1 MLQLNKVTSDNT
13 KKFLGNLGFGGLFE
27 SEKETEKIAL
37 SDLNLIP
44 LEGSFDFG
52 YALGHYSDRTSAHT
66 EKTQI
71 GKLLHRFKYQFNQ
84 DAGVI
89 LANLVAE
96 LINSSNLFKSS
107 DLMLTVPSSF
117 TSRPFDPVSFLA
129 ENISFGTGI
138 RWEKGVIK
146 RRKITGQQKRIFD
159 RGLKEE
165 NVELLF
171 ALNDSQLIN
180 DKKILL
186 LDNLYASGAT
196 INQISRILRQAQ
208 ADKIFV
214 LVLAKTNY
222 V

>member
-1 MLQLNKVTSDNT
+1 LPQLNKAASGNT
-13 KKFLGNLGFGGLFE
+13 KKFLDSLGLGWLFE
-27 SEKETEKIAL
+27 SEKEIEKIAL

-44 LEGSFDFG
+44 LEGNFDFG
-52 YALGHYSDRTSAHT
+52 FALGQYSDRTTAHT

-71 GKLLHRFKYQFNQ
+71 GKLLYRFKYQFNQ
-84 DAGVI
+84 DAGVM
-89 LANLVAE
+89 LANLVTE
-96 LINSSNLFKSS
+96 LINSQNLFKSS
-107 DLMLTVPSSF
+107 DFMLTVPPSF
-117 TSRPFDPVSFLA
+117 TSRPFDTVSFLA
-129 ENISFGTGI
+129 EKISFGTGI

-159 RGLKEE
+159 RELKEE

-186 LDNLYASGAT
+186 LDDLYASGAT
-196 INQISRILRQAQ
+196 INQISRILRQAR
-208 ADKIFV
+208 ADKISV
-214 LVLAKTNY
+214 LVLAKTSY